1 MMKILYGGQWLS
13 SYKTTI
19 FPFDPYDLWLCSKC
33 KKTIINDKKYYVAI
47 FKSGMPFEEEINQKY
62 KFEMRFPSNRI
73 LINRNDIDFA
83 IFNIFL

>member
-1 MMKILYGGQWLS
+1 ML
-13 SYKTTI
+13 
-19 FPFDPYDLWLCSKC
+19 PF
-33 KKTIINDKKYYVAI
+33 